1 MIKCKRLDMMIM
13 DIKSEDDIDTCDI
26 PGDQDVC
33 VVDGGAGDVRDAG
46 HVLSV
51 PVMQKHKIIII

>member
-1 MIKCKRLDMMIM
+1 M

-26 PGDQDVC
+26 PGDQDVS
-33 VVDGGAGDVRDAG
+33 VVDGGAGDVGDAG

-51 PVMQKHKIIII
+51 SVMQK